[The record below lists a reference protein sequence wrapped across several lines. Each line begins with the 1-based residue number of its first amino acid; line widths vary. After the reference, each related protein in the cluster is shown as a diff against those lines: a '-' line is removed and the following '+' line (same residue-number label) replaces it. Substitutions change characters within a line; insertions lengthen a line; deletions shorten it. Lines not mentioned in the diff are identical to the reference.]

1 VLEPVVVDQVANV
14 SPSKYAVVV
23 LSDVASLPGQFEGAL
38 QKYVRGGGAVMIAL
52 GRMSATHPR
61 VPIFDQAIDESGS
74 EETRAAR
81 YRDAR
86 RVACVVVE

>member
-1 VLEPVVVDQVANV
+1 MWKAKPPRVSKSDPKAALVRDQVLLEELLRILTQNTQSWQKAMEQDSFVVDRARA
-14 SPSKYAVVV
+14 YFMTV
-23 LSDVASLPGQFEGAL
+23 L
-38 QKYVRGGGAVMIAL
+38 
-52 GRMSATHPR
+52 
-61 VPIFDQAIDESGS
+61 DQAIDESGS